1 MGAYSLEA
9 TQVAYRGGATK
20 MSVEEALKN
29 VKGGTDYTADKSDT
43 GQKWLDGSTI
53 WQRVI
58 YVGDFTFGSG
68 VDGRYS
74 APFDP
79 QLGEGVDPYVITIEA
94 YGSFVS
100 GTGSSAKKMFMEL
113 TGTAPR
119 SIIASAGPAYYEEY
133 SKTINIT
140 CSSNSAKFEDMFIV
154 VTYIALPSAES
165 EGE

>member
-9 TQVAYRGGATK
+9 TQVAYRGGDVK

-68 VDGRYS
+68 YDGRYH
-74 APFDP
+74 AAFDP
-79 QLGEGVDPYVITIEA
+79 QLGEGVDAQIITVEA
-94 YGSFVS
+94 YGTYEAGAVKR
-100 GTGSSAKKMFMEL
+100 TLEL
-113 TGTAPR
+113 TGGSPR
-119 SIIASAGPAYYEEY
+119 SISVNMGPAFYDVTNKEICVT
-133 SKTINIT
+133 S
-140 CSSNSAKFEDMFIV
+140 SSNGVVVEGLFFV
-154 VTYIALPSAES
+154 VTYIALPPAES

>member
-9 TQVAYRGGATK
+9 TQVAYRGGDVK

-68 VDGRYS
+68 VAGRYS
-74 APFDP
+74 EPFDP
-79 QLGEGVDPYVITIEA
+79 QLGEGVDPYVITVEA
-94 YGSFVS
+94 YGSFIAGS
-100 GTGSSAKKMFMEL
+100 GTSATKMFMEL

-133 SKTINIT
+133 SKTLNIT
-140 CSSNSAKFEDMFIV
+140 CASNNATFGDIFIV
-154 VTYIALPSAES
+154 VTYIAKPPAES
-165 EGE
+165 EGV

>member
-1 MGAYSLEA
+1 MGAYSFEA

-68 VDGRYS
+68 YEGRYH
-74 APFDP
+74 AAFDP
-79 QLGEGVDPYVITIEA
+79 QLGEGVNPQIITVEA
-94 YGSFVS
+94 FGSFVT
-100 GTGSSAKKMFMEL
+100 GTGSSAVKRIMEL
-113 TGTAPR
+113 TGNSPR
-119 SIIASAGPAYYEEY
+119 SVGINYGPAFYDATNKELCL
-133 SKTINIT
+133 T
-140 CSSNSAKFEDMFIV
+140 SSGNSAVINDLFFV
-154 VTYIALPSAES
+154 VTYIALPPAES

>member
-1 MGAYSLEA
+1 MGAYSFEA

-29 VKGGTDYTADKSDT
+29 VKGGTDYTANKSDT

-58 YVGDFTFGSG
+58 YVGDYTFGSG
-68 VDGRYS
+68 YEGRYS

-79 QLGEGVDPYVITIEA
+79 QLGDGVDPYVITIEA
-94 YGSFVS
+94 YGSFTS
-100 GTGSSAKKMFMEL
+100 GTGTSEKKMFMEL
-113 TGTAPR
+113 TGNAPR
-119 SIIASAGPAYYEEY
+119 SIVASAGPAYYEEH
-133 SKTINIT
+133 SKTLNIT
-140 CSSNSAKFEDMFIV
+140 CSSNNASFKDIFIV
-154 VTYIALPSAES
+154 VTYIALPPAES

>member
-9 TQVAYRGGATK
+9 TQVAYRGGAVK

-29 VKGGTDYTADKSDT
+29 VKGGTDYTSDKSDT

-68 VDGRYS
+68 YDGRYH
-74 APFDP
+74 AAFDA
-79 QLGEGVDPYVITIEA
+79 QLGEGVDPMIISVEA
-94 YGSFVS
+94 FGSFE
-100 GTGSSAKKMFMEL
+100 TGSGSSLVKRVMEL
-113 TGTAPR
+113 TGASPR
-119 SIIASAGPAYYEEY
+119 SIGVSYGPAFYDVTNKELCIT
-133 SKTINIT
+133 SSGNTATINDL
-140 CSSNSAKFEDMFIV
+140 FFV
-154 VTYIALPSAES
+154 VTYIALSQTES

>member
-9 TQVAYRGGATK
+9 TQVAYRGGAIK

-68 VDGRYS
+68 YDGRYH
-74 APFDP
+74 AAFDP
-79 QLGEGVDPYVITIEA
+79 QLGEGVDPMIITVEA
-94 YGSFVS
+94 YGSFTVGS
-100 GTGSSAKKMFMEL
+100 GTSAYSLVLELTGSS
-113 TGTAPR
+113 PR
-119 SIIASAGPAYYEEY
+119 SIGVSYGPAFYDSTNKELCLT
-133 SKTINIT
+133 SSGNTATI
-140 CSSNSAKFEDMFIV
+140 KDLFFV
-154 VTYIALPSAES
+154 VTYIALPPAES